1 MGGSLQAGSSSGR
14 GRSQLA
20 PVAVL
25 LEPPSRLALP
35 PPRPGPGSGS
45 VSSVPG
51 AESEEL
57 LGEEAQ
63 EQPQEQELQP
73 PEEPGDSEGLPRL

>member
-1 MGGSLQAGSSSGR
+1 MGGPPRAGGSSGG

-20 PVAVL
+20 PVL
-25 LEPPSRLALP
+25 LEPPSQPALP
-35 PPRPGPGSGS
+35 PPGPGSGS

-63 EQPQEQELQP
+63 EQPHEQELQP
-73 PEEPGDSEGLPRL
+73 PEEPGDSEGLPGL

>member
-1 MGGSLQAGSSSGR
+1 MGGPPRAGGSSGR

-20 PVAVL
+20 PVPVL
-25 LEPPSRLALP
+25 LEPPSRPVLP
-35 PPRPGPGSGS
+35 PPGPGPGSGS

-73 PEEPGDSEGLPRL
+73 PQEPGDSEGLPGL

>member
-1 MGGSLQAGSSSGR
+1 M
-14 GRSQLA
+14 
-20 PVAVL
+20 
-25 LEPPSRLALP
+25 
-35 PPRPGPGSGS
+35 PGPGSGS

-73 PEEPGDSEGLPRL
+73 PEEPGDSEGLPGL